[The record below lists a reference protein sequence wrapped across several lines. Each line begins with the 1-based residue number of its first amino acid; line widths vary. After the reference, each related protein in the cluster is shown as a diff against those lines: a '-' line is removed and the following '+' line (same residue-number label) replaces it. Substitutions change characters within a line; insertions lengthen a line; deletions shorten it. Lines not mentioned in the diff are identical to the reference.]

1 MSSVQRL
8 ISFPSDELIRSMQQV
23 KRILQVGNPPA
34 FQLTSKIPSEHQKM
48 QPGQNISP
56 SEHQKK
62 WPGQNVENVASGKME
77 WRRVWAAGA
86 ADWGGREDSETIPK

>member
-1 MSSVQRL
+1 MISVLPSVQRL

-48 QPGQNISP
+48 QPGQNV
-56 SEHQKK
+56 
-62 WPGQNVENVASGKME
+62 GNVASGKME

>member
-1 MSSVQRL
+1 
-8 ISFPSDELIRSMQQV
+8 
-23 KRILQVGNPPA
+23 
-34 FQLTSKIPSEHQKM
+34 M

-62 WPGQNVENVASGKME
+62 WPGRNVGNVASGKME